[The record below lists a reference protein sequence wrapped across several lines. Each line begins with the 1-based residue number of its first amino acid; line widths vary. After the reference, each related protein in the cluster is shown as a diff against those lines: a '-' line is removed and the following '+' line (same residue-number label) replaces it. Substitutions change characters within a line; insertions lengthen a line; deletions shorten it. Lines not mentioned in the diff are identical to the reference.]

1 MRTSRA
7 RLGLVF
13 PLVLVLPAL
22 AGLSCGGGND
32 PPVSPCGALDDCAG
46 ECVDTSFDLQN
57 CGACGNECQDG
68 EVCSEGACLDF
79 CGDGLTV
86 CNGLCV
92 NTAINEQHCG
102 GCGLPC
108 PPGVTCADSA
118 CGGGDCAS
126 LGLVDCNGFCVDI
139 FSDPAHCGGCNA
151 PCGPGGFCAGG
162 DCQAGC
168 PPGLVDCGGFCA
180 DIFNDP
186 FNCGDC
192 FNECGPG
199 GFCSGAQCQLQ
210 CPPDLVDCGGVCVD
224 IFNDPFNCGF
234 CFNDCGPGGFCS
246 GAQCQFECPPGL
258 VDCGGFCADIFN
270 DPFNCGGCFN
280 ECPGGQCSGAMCTG
294 DCTGICGACT
304 DPIDLGA
311 QVPQS
316 IAGSTFG
323 LLGGLSGI
331 CGGSGAPEQPF
342 FFTAPAAGSYVFD
355 TVGSTYDTL
364 LHVRNL
370 GCNALACN
378 DDTPAIG
385 LASQVTVPLGAG
397 ETVLVAVDGFGAS
410 QGDYT
415 LNVTTPIMP
424 GCPDQV
430 LPSMVPLTVSG
441 STVGAA
447 NELQPGCVGAVGPE
461 ATLAFTAPVAKSYI
475 FNTLGSNYDTVLS
488 VRNASC
494 NGMELACNDDFNG
507 LSSQVTVF
515 LNQNQSVVVVV
526 DGFGPGNY
534 MLTIQ

>member
-108 PPGVTCADSA
+108 PPGVSCADSA

-162 DCQAGC
+162 DCQAG
-168 PPGLVDCGGFCA
+168 
-180 DIFNDP
+180 
-186 FNCGDC
+186 
-192 FNECGPG
+192 
-199 GFCSGAQCQLQ
+199 
-210 CPPDLVDCGGVCVD
+210 
-224 IFNDPFNCGF
+224 
-234 CFNDCGPGGFCS
+234 
-246 GAQCQFECPPGL
+246 CPPGL

-331 CGGSGAPEQPF
+331 CGGSDAPEQPF

-410 QGDYT
+410 QGEYT
-415 LNVTTPIMP
+415 LNVTSPIMP

-447 NELQPGCVGAVGPE
+447 NELQPGCVGAMGPE
-461 ATLAFTAPVAKSYI
+461 ATLAFTAPVAKSYV
-475 FNTLGSNYDTVLS
+475 FNTLGSSYDTVLS
-488 VRNASC
+488 VRAASC
-494 NGMELACNDDFNG
+494 NGVELACNDDFNG